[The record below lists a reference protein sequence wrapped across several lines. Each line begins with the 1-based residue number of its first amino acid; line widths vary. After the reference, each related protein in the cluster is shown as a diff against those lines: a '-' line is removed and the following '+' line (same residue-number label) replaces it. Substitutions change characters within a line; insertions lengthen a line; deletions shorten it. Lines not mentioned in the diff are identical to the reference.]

1 MVKITNFVNTF
12 EVTQGAYDDIFKK
25 QGFTLVEEDQ
35 RKKKKVTKKH
45 IKEAVEEVE
54 EDYSGNEDEWEEAEE
69 AIGKDYKS
77 EEEKYV
83 EKLLEKPISQWN
95 KEEVKAYAS
104 IKGLDLSKTQ
114 NIGEARNIIKQS
126 IDRDN

>member
-25 QGFTLVEEDQ
+25 QGFELVEEAP
-35 RKKKKVTKKH
+35 RKKKKATKKH
-45 IKEAVEEVE
+45 VKEAVEEVE
-54 EDYSGNEDEWEEAEE
+54 EDEWEEAEE
-69 AIGKDYKS
+69 ATEKDYKS

-83 EKLLEKPISQWN
+83 EKLMEKPISQWN

-104 IKGLDLSKTQ
+104 IKGLDISKTQ

-126 IDRDN
+126 IDENN

>member
-25 QGFTLVEEDQ
+25 QGFELVEEAP
-35 RKKKKVTKKH
+35 RKKKKATKKH
-45 IKEAVEEVE
+45 VKEAVEEVE
-54 EDYSGNEDEWEEAEE
+54 EDEWEEAEE
-69 AIGKDYKS
+69 ATEKDYKS

-83 EKLLEKPISQWN
+83 EKLTEKPISQWN

-104 IKGLDLSKTQ
+104 IKGLDISKTQ

-126 IDRDN
+126 IDENN

>member
-25 QGFTLVEEDQ
+25 QGFELIEEAP
-35 RKKKKVTKKH
+35 RKKKKATKKH
-45 IKEAVEEVE
+45 VKEAVEEVE
-54 EDYSGNEDEWEEAEE
+54 EDEWEEAEE
-69 AIGKDYKS
+69 ATEKDYKS

-83 EKLLEKPISQWN
+83 EKLMEKPISQWN

-104 IKGLDLSKTQ
+104 IKGLDISKTQ

-126 IDRDN
+126 IDENN

>member
-25 QGFTLVEEDQ
+25 QGFELVEEAP
-35 RKKKKVTKKH
+35 RKKKKATKKH
-45 IKEAVEEVE
+45 VKEAVEEVE
-54 EDYSGNEDEWEEAEE
+54 EDEWEEAEE
-69 AIGKDYKS
+69 ATEKDYKL

-83 EKLLEKPISQWN
+83 EKLMEKPISQWN

-104 IKGLDLSKTQ
+104 IKGLDISKTK

-126 IDRDN
+126 IDENN

>member
-25 QGFTLVEEDQ
+25 QGFELVEEAP
-35 RKKKKVTKKH
+35 RKKKKATKKH
-45 IKEAVEEVE
+45 VKEAVEEIE
-54 EDYSGNEDEWEEAEE
+54 EDEWEEAEE
-69 AIGKDYKS
+69 ATEKDYKS

-83 EKLLEKPISQWN
+83 EKLMEKPISQWN

-104 IKGLDLSKTQ
+104 IKGLDISKTQ

-126 IDRDN
+126 IDENN

>member
-25 QGFTLVEEDQ
+25 QGFELVEEAP
-35 RKKKKVTKKH
+35 RKKKKATKKH
-45 IKEAVEEVE
+45 VKEAVEEVE
-54 EDYSGNEDEWEEAEE
+54 EDEWEEAEE
-69 AIGKDYKS
+69 ATEKNYKS

-83 EKLLEKPISQWN
+83 EKLMEKPISQWN

-104 IKGLDLSKTQ
+104 IKGLDISKTQ

-126 IDRDN
+126 IDENN

>member
-25 QGFTLVEEDQ
+25 QGFELVEEAP
-35 RKKKKVTKKH
+35 RKKKKATKKH
-45 IKEAVEEVE
+45 VKEAVEEVE
-54 EDYSGNEDEWEEAEE
+54 EDEWEEAEE
-69 AIGKDYKS
+69 ATEKDYKS

-83 EKLLEKPISQWN
+83 EKLMEKPISQWN

-104 IKGLDLSKTQ
+104 IKGLDISKTQ
-114 NIGEARNIIKQS
+114 NVGEARNIIKQS
-126 IDRDN
+126 IDENN